1 MCGNHTC
8 SGTECTAADKRH
20 WPALSEGET
29 WMTPI
34 TGRTYKALHMS
45 NGDIGGWIWLCYSS
59 MHYPP
64 MGGRKKNKQLWCQ
77 SCSQMTACTA
87 RCPRQPPVRFFRSP
101 SWRSIFSCPPR
112 GCSPVYLSAKANY
125 IAAVLCQSKPLY
137 FPPHRHTRAC
147 TYTDAPRTHT
157 QTNTCSSNSSW
168 PRYKAWIMP
177 FDLSVVKYI
186 DVHTRNDY
194 LQLRR
199 IMRQV
204 SERMKNDGLFT
215 MGFLYWDWMWVDY
228 KPVFIIWKMERP
240 C

>member
-20 WPALSEGET
+20 CPALSEGET

-34 TGRTYKALHMS
+34 TGRTYKVLHMS

-64 MGGRKKNKQLWCQ
+64 MGGKKINSSGVKAAVRWQLAQ
-77 SCSQMTACTA
+77 RGAQGSHPSVSF
-87 RCPRQPPVRFFRSP
+87 VRFPEGQS
-101 SWRSIFSCPPR
+101 
-112 GCSPVYLSAKANY
+112 SAALHV
-125 IAAVLCQSKPLY
+125 AAVLFTSPRKPITSPRCCASQS
-137 FPPHRHTRAC
+137 RCISHTDSCGRAL
-147 TYTDAPRTHT
+147 TQMPRAHPHT

-186 DVHTRNDY
+186 DVRTRSDY

-215 MGFLYWDWMWVDY
+215 MGFLYWGWMRVDY
-228 KPVFIIWKMERP
+228 KPVFIIWKMERH